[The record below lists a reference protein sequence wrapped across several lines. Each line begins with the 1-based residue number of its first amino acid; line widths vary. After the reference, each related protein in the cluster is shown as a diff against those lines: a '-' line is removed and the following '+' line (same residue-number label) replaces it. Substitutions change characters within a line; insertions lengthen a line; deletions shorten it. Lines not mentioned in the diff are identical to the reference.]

1 MSNVAKFVFWRHLL
15 FMFLMVAVA
24 AQPYAPMA
32 QAATTAESFLR
43 GVVADESA
51 AAPIIDCDAKAK
63 SSKARTTKLNKSC
76 NWRERGG
83 KIYAY
88 PKVEWRSFRPQ
99 DITDKFKVW
108 KEQYGKTGG
117 GLYNDL
123 LTSLEDDIEKGWNPK
138 ILRSGDVAAANALVS
153 VMNAPAGTK
162 IGDTTIT
169 DTNRHTFDVHT
180 QQINRVGTA
189 PTIMAFY
196 DQYDGRLYLHAFK
209 LRRTGANHVETLH
222 ARLSPLH
229 LDYLQGNANYIADDA
244 PKDTLAKQA
253 FRKFYTQSEPYT
265 FSNIGYDG
273 AIVAAGKMA
282 KLLQADL
289 VVNFVPTI
297 DITQTKSTKKTLF
310 KKKTTVRT
318 YAKLEPRWMYGF
330 PQFSL
335 APELAGKID
344 ANVGLT
350 SAICGGNLRADKR
363 CDHEHNII
371 PAELVM
377 MEASP
382 MSPGI
387 DLQEQQFFSHSKKY
401 SGFRFIAKILLVV
414 VVVFVVVLAAVALA
428 PAAAAVVGEVAG
440 GLAAVT
446 ALKAGL
452 IAGGAYV
459 AASYANGAR
468 SLGDIQ
474 KGFAGETI
482 SDGKIRAD
490 LSLAAQGG
498 VARKISDALQSTAL
512 ARHNLN
518 NHKIGSVRTLYQ
530 GICEDDRQRGEDCR
544 LQIAI
549 DKGLCSADMSAVDCK
564 NKLGIA
570 FNAPTGIIPRPDSF
584 LPFAGGEAV
593 AAVFSTNEGRQALNR
608 LASFRKSIGPNTDQN
623 DNSYRCTWTHR
634 DVSHNCTVTKRG
646 NNFYRW
652 RIPTWNGYSAIHNFE
667 FFRDRVNE
675 GVLVFHGADG
685 LGALRE

>member
-1 MSNVAKFVFWRHLL
+1 MPNVAKFVVCRHLL
-15 FMFLMVAVA
+15 CVCLMVVVA
-24 AQPYAPMA
+24 AHPYAPIA
-32 QAATTAESFLR
+32 QAATTADSFLR
-43 GVVADESA
+43 GVVADGSS

-63 SSKARTTKLNKSC
+63 SSEGRTSLLNKSC

-83 KIYAY
+83 KAYAY

-99 DITDKFKVW
+99 DITDKFKTW

-169 DTNRHTFDVHT
+169 DANRHTFNVHT

-196 DQYDGRLYLHAFK
+196 DQYDGNLYLHAFK
-209 LRRTGANHVETLH
+209 LRRSGANHVETLH

-229 LDYLQGNANYIADDA
+229 LDYLQGNSHYIADNA
-244 PKDTLAKQA
+244 PRNALAKQA
-253 FRKFYTQSEPYT
+253 FRKFYRSGDPYT
-265 FSNIGYDG
+265 FRNIGYDG

-282 KLLQADL
+282 KLLKSDL

-297 DITQTKSTKKTLF
+297 DITQTKSTKKSLF

-335 APELAGKID
+335 APKLAGKID
-344 ANVGLT
+344 PNVGLT
-350 SAICGGNLRADKR
+350 SAICAGKYKNGQR
-363 CDHEHNII
+363 CDHKHNII
-371 PAELVM
+371 PSELVM

-382 MSPGI
+382 MSPGM
-387 DLQEQQFFSHSKKY
+387 DLQEQQFFSHSVTHK
-401 SGFRFIAKILLVV
+401 GFRFIAQIILAV
-414 VVVFVVVLAAVALA
+414 VVVFVVALTFLALGPAVGLA
-428 PAAAAVVGEVAG
+428 VGKTATG
-440 GLAAVT
+440 GLSSIA
-446 ALKAGL
+446 ALKAGF
-452 IAGGAYV
+452 AGGAAY
-459 AASYANGAR
+459 AAGSYINGAR

-474 KGFAGETI
+474 EGFAGRTI

-490 LSLAAQGG
+490 LSLAGKGG
-498 VARKISDALQSTAL
+498 VSEAISNELQSTAL

-518 NHKIGSVRTLYQ
+518 NHGIRSVRALYQ
-530 GICEDDRQRGEDCR
+530 GVCEDDRQRGEDCR
-544 LQIAI
+544 RQVAI
-549 DKGLCSADMSAVDCK
+549 DKGLCSADMSAVECR

-570 FNAPTGIIPRPDSF
+570 FNAPTGIVPRPDSF
-584 LPFAGGEAV
+584 VPFAGGEAV
-593 AAVFSTNEGRQALNR
+593 AAVFSTDEGRQALNR
-608 LASFRKSIGPNTDQN
+608 LASFRKSVGPNTDQN
-623 DNSYRCTWTHR
+623 DNSYRCTWTHK
-634 DVSHNCTVTKRG
+634 DDSHNCTVTKRG

-675 GVLVFHGADG
+675 GVLIFHGGG
-685 LGALRE
+685 LDALR